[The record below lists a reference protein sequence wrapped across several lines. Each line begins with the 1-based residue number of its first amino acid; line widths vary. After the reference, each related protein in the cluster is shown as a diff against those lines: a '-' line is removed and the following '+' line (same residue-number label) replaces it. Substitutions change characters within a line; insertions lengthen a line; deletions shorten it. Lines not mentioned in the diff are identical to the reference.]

1 MNYTDNQL
9 IHLAQNEPNELARLL
24 VNPTASVKMLVAG
37 VEILGEE
44 AEDEKIVLPVLRQLL
59 NHIHAAVREGAAVGV
74 SSFYA
79 KDKLPSDILDRLRFM
94 SQSDPSPNVKNY
106 AKFML
111 QEFE

>member
-9 IHLAQNEPNELARLL
+9 IHLAQNEPKELARLL
-24 VNPTASVKMLVAG
+24 VNPTASIKMLVSG

-44 AEDEKIVLPVLRQLL
+44 AEDEQIVLPVLRQLL
-59 NHIHAAVREGAAVGV
+59 SHIHAAVREATAVGV

-79 KDKLPSDILDRLRFM
+79 KDRLPSDILDKLRVM
-94 SQSDPSPNVKNY
+94 SQNDPSPNVKNY

-111 QEFE
+111 QDFE